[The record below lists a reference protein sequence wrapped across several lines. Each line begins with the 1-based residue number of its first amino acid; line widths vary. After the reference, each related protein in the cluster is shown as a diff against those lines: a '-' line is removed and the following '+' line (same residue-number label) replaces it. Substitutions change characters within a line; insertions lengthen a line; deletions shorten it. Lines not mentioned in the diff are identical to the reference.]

1 MEICGP
7 KGRDCI
13 EGNFTLTFNC
23 SLSCEGVYADVQWI
37 GNAVEEPSEDDADQH
52 LEVKFNSKL
61 DENLYR
67 ELYAKLKNDLE
78 MKMQLTK
85 GDSIKTGEEVD
96 RMKFQRLIGE
106 YKNFKRNR
114 VQHFRFNS
122 ASNQTAFGQSE
133 TTTLGLAITS
143 TLQCFR

>member
-1 MEICGP
+1 ME
-7 KGRDCI
+7 
-13 EGNFTLTFNC
+13 E
-23 SLSCEGVYADVQWI
+23 S
-37 GNAVEEPSEDDADQH
+37 SEDHADQH

-61 DENLYR
+61 EENMYR

-78 MKMQLTK
+78 MKTHLTK

-122 ASNQTAFGQSE
+122 ASNQTSFGQFE
-133 TTTLGLAITS
+133 TVTLASTS
-143 TLQCFR
+143 MFQCFR